1 MNASGNPGFSNRMI
15 YDSCK
20 YSQELQMSTDPLLY
34 RLYQGAY
41 ESCNKCTYEGQF
53 TVPYQPEIVDIESEL
68 KNITR
73 PLSDCNQFKYN
84 PNCKR
89 SGMCIS
95 TFDKSAPIV
104 LAPEVCP
111 IIFNNIRRQT
121 SSGIRLAPTNFCKY

>member
-1 MNASGNPGFSNRMI
+1 MNASGNLGYANLTL

-20 YSQELQMSTDPLLY
+20 YSQELQMSTAPLSFITDITK
-34 RLYQGAY
+34 Y
-41 ESCNKCTYEGQF
+41 ENCNKCTYNGNF
-53 TVPYQPEIVDIESEL
+53 YVPYDPAIVDVESEL

-95 TFDKSAPIV
+95 TFDKSAPVV